1 MTIQNARIF
10 GVIKPPSQATKQQ
23 SNGEKE
29 KCTYPV
35 LALVFSK
42 CLEELNDEE
51 ENINK
56 LNRKTHDYLI
66 THSSAYLAARYRRT
80 DSPKRLEHTTTET
93 GQVHF

>member
-10 GVIKPPSQATKQQ
+10 GVIKPQNK
-23 SNGEKE
+23 SNSEKG

-35 LALVFSK
+35 LALVFSM

-56 LNRKTHDYLI
+56 LNRKNQDYLI

-80 DSPKRLEHTTTET
+80 DSPKHLEHTQTET

>member
-10 GVIKPPSQATKQQ
+10 GVIKPPSEATKQQ

-42 CLEELNDEE
+42 CLEELNDDE

-56 LNRKTHDYLI
+56 QEK
-66 THSSAYLAARYRRT
+66 S
-80 DSPKRLEHTTTET
+80 RLPHYAFIC
-93 GQVHF
+93 VSCC